1 MNAAKIKCRDLMVGD
16 WITDNHGF
24 QWQITVVGDDYA
36 YATFEGN
43 EGDPW
48 EFDDKDDQPHPIEI
62 TPDLLKANGW
72 QTSSCVLTHR
82 EKETFFVKD
91 VNGCHLMASRGIL
104 TIWFNLG
111 QRLIL
116 AYEQVRSA
124 AYLGGTELRQFTE
137 AGIPMLGELSRY
149 FTELEGRDVCV
160 SEVLDRISERE
171 VTFGDVAEIFKRLTS
186 EGGTFYGHNERAYA
200 DIIAPIKYVHQ
211 LQQVLR
217 LAGLNELADNFKV

>member
-1 MNAAKIKCRDLMVGD
+1 
-16 WITDNHGF
+16 
-24 QWQITVVGDDYA
+24 
-36 YATFEGN
+36 
-43 EGDPW
+43 
-48 EFDDKDDQPHPIEI
+48 
-62 TPDLLKANGW
+62 
-72 QTSSCVLTHR
+72 
-82 EKETFFVKD
+82 
-91 VNGCHLMASRGIL
+91 MASRGIL

-124 AYLGGTELRQFTE
+124 AYLRGTELRQFTE

-160 SEVLDRISERE
+160 SEVLDRISKRM

-200 DIIAPIKYVHQ
+200 DVIAPIKYVHQ
-211 LQQVLR
+211 FQQVLR
-217 LAGLNELADNFKV
+217 LAGMTDMANNFKV